1 MKGALWQ
8 LLMLVIRPLSKHLFL
23 FVIMGKMKK
32 TIPRLAFASF
42 CPKIMSIYIH
52 QSLTGSIFCC
62 ICNNIIYILTE
73 KYIHLCLYYTWANE
87 MKEKKSWNGL
97 SSKMFVTCITRF
109 LYVVLI
115 FQLYWQISFHCIY
128 MYMQPFHWLL
138 LGQTFRILIEIDFF
152 NTVAWLNCSAF
163 RRKSS
168 SFCIVCNLFWKSM
181 FNHCRDQFLLIS
193 ECSVFVTIFWKFDQ
207 MLKSTIQFVNKLFFL
222 KLHDLD
228 RKHQLAYTFFILGV

>member
-1 MKGALWQ
+1 MKFSSNHCHCFVCLPGYFHTSFKTETCNTCSACIMKGALWQ
-8 LLMLVIRPLSKHLFL
+8 LSMLVIRPLSKHLFL

-87 MKEKKSWNGL
+87 MKEKKILDWFVNCSDWV
-97 SSKMFVTCITRF
+97 SKMFVTCITRF

-138 LGQTFRILIEIDFF
+138 LGQTFRILI
-152 NTVAWLNCSAF
+152 
-163 RRKSS
+163 
-168 SFCIVCNLFWKSM
+168 
-181 FNHCRDQFLLIS
+181 
-193 ECSVFVTIFWKFDQ
+193 
-207 MLKSTIQFVNKLFFL
+207 
-222 KLHDLD
+222 
-228 RKHQLAYTFFILGV
+228 

>member
-1 MKGALWQ
+1 
-8 LLMLVIRPLSKHLFL
+8 
-23 FVIMGKMKK
+23 
-32 TIPRLAFASF
+32 
-42 CPKIMSIYIH
+42 MSIYIH

-73 KYIHLCLYYTWANE
+73 KYIHLCLDYTWANK
-87 MKEKKSWNGL
+87 MKEKNLGLVCELLGL
-97 SSKMFVTCITRF
+97 SSKIFVTCITRF

-181 FNHCRDQFLLIS
+181 FNHWRDQFLLIS
-193 ECSVFVTIFWKFDQ
+193 KYSVFVKKFWKFDQ

-222 KLHDLD
+222 KITWF
-228 RKHQLAYTFFILGV
+228 R

>member
-1 MKGALWQ
+1 MWQ
-8 LLMLVIRPLSKHLFL
+8 YHLYFNWKVHTSLLILYLSKRNEGKKILEW
-23 FVIMGKMKK
+23 FVNC
-32 TIPRLAFASF
+32 SD
-42 CPKIMSIYIH
+42 
-52 QSLTGSIFCC
+52 
-62 ICNNIIYILTE
+62 
-73 KYIHLCLYYTWANE
+73 WV
-87 MKEKKSWNGL
+87 
-97 SSKMFVTCITRF
+97 SKMFVTCITRF

-181 FNHCRDQFLLIS
+181 FNHWRDQFLLIS
-193 ECSVFVTIFWKFDQ
+193 KYSVFVTIFWKFDQ

-222 KLHDLD
+222 KITWF
-228 RKHQLAYTFFILGV
+228 R